1 MLISTI
7 PLYAISIRQPW
18 ASLIIEGSRGIY
30 KDVENR
36 TWTTRIR
43 GLIAI
48 HAAKEFDQAGYNW
61 LRVHRPELPLTS
73 PADCP
78 HGGIIGS
85 VNLVDCVSSHSSLWF
100 SGPYGFVLE
109 RPQPCPF
116 IPHKGRLGF
125 FPISWPTNRRSP
137 N

>member
-1 MLISTI
+1 MFLFQTLLPSFKHYSQVSYFLT
-7 PLYAISIRQPW
+7 A
-18 ASLIIEGSRGIY
+18 
-30 KDVENR
+30 N
-36 TWTTRIR
+36 TTRIR

-48 HAAKEFDQAGYNW
+48 HAAKEFDQAAYNW

-116 IPHKGRLGF
+116 IPLKGRLGF
-125 FPISWPTNRRSP
+125 FPIS
-137 N
+137 